1 MKFELEKVKS
11 EGYGEF
17 EAVFL
22 RELNKHASLKNKFLR
37 HINNPVM
44 TKDLRKQIMVRS
56 KLRNIFN
63 KNRNYENWCKY
74 KRQRNLCL
82 NLLRK
87 TKKSFYK
94 NLDEKQVS
102 DNKVFWKKV
111 KPSFSDKGVNSS
123 KITLVEKNSIIV
135 DEKKIANIMNNYFIN
150 ITKTLSLKTLN
161 KSQIDIDKF
170 ENHISIKKYTK
181 HFQELFQ
188 EVFILNKYPVIS

>member
-11 EGYGEF
+11 ESYSEF

-22 RELNKHASLKNKFLR
+22 KELNKHAPLKKKFLR
-37 HINNPVM
+37 HNSNPFM

-63 KNRNYENWCKY
+63 KNRDYENWFKY

-94 NLDEKQVS
+94 SLDEKEVS
-102 DNKVFWKKV
+102 DNKVFWKNV
-111 KPSFSDKGVNSS
+111 KPFFSDKGVNSS
-123 KITLVEKNSIIV
+123 KITQSKKITVEKNSIIV
-135 DEKKIANIMNNYFIN
+135 DENKIANIMNNCCIN
-150 ITKTLSLKTLN
+150 ITKTLKGRL
-161 KSQIDIDKF
+161 
-170 ENHISIKKYTK
+170 
-181 HFQELFQ
+181 
-188 EVFILNKYPVIS
+188 

>member
-1 MKFELEKVKS
+1 
-11 EGYGEF
+11 
-17 EAVFL
+17 
-22 RELNKHASLKNKFLR
+22 
-37 HINNPVM
+37 M

-102 DNKVFWKKV
+102 DNKVFWKNV
-111 KPSFSDKGVNSS
+111 KPSFSDKGVNFS
-123 KITLVEKNSIIV
+123 KITLVEKNTIIV
-135 DEKKIANIMNNYFIN
+135 DENKIAI
-150 ITKTLSLKTLN
+150 
-161 KSQIDIDKF
+161 
-170 ENHISIKKYTK
+170 
-181 HFQELFQ
+181 
-188 EVFILNKYPVIS
+188 